1 MAKPQK
7 IIAGVLLVIAFVLTG
22 FGGLRDMLSSDYRI
36 TKEHAWNDASFL
48 VLVAIAILLF

>member
-1 MAKPQK
+1 MKAQK
-7 IIAGVLLVIAFVLTG
+7 LIAAALLVIAFVLTG
-22 FGGLRDMLSSDYRI
+22 FGGLRDMITSDYRL

>member
-1 MAKPQK
+1 MKTQK
-7 IIAGVLLVIAFVLTG
+7 VIAAMLIIIAFVLTG

-48 VLVAIAILLF
+48 VLVAIAVLLF

>member
-1 MAKPQK
+1 MKHQK
-7 IIAGVLLVIAFVLTG
+7 LIAALLLVVAFLLTG

>member
-1 MAKPQK
+1 MKPQK
-7 IIAGVLLVIAFVLTG
+7 LVAALLLIVAFVLTG
-22 FGGLRDMLSSDYRI
+22 VGGLRDMLSSDYRI

>member
-1 MAKPQK
+1 MKLQK
-7 IIAGVLLVIAFVLTG
+7 MVAALLLVVAFLLTG

-48 VLVAIAILLF
+48 VLVAIAVLLF

>member
-1 MAKPQK
+1 MKLQK
-7 IIAGVLLVIAFVLTG
+7 LIAILLLVIAFLLTG

-48 VLVAIAILLF
+48 VLVAIAVLLF

>member
-1 MAKPQK
+1 MKHQK
-7 IIAGVLLVIAFVLTG
+7 LIAALLLVVAFVLTG